1 MKDLLIEYR
10 KTRLDVLSKIKKLEQ
25 SNNNESDDLPLY
37 KSMLADI
44 NYVIDWLKEG
54 HQPGN
59 YNAIDKSQCYLVDQQ
74 VIAKACNES
83 MYKKISDVEYRDV
96 IDDMSNKVSYA
107 LMKLTPNEL
116 ECFVMVKCEGLSYR
130 ECSKLL
136 NIKIGTVQNYLKRA
150 RNKIDKELRSNLFI
164 V

>member
-1 MKDLLIEYR
+1 
-10 KTRLDVLSKIKKLEQ
+10 
-25 SNNNESDDLPLY
+25 
-37 KSMLADI
+37 
-44 NYVIDWLKEG
+44 
-54 HQPGN
+54 
-59 YNAIDKSQCYLVDQQ
+59 
-74 VIAKACNES
+74 
-83 MYKKISDVEYRDV
+83 MYKKVSDVEYRDV
-96 IDDMSNKVSYA
+96 IDDMSNKISYA

-116 ECFVMVKCEGLSYR
+116 ECFIMVKCEGLSYR